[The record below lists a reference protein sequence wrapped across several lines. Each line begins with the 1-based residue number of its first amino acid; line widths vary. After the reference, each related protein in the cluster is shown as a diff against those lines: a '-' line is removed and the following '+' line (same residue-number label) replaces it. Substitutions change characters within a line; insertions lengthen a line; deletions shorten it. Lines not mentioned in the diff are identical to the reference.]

1 MPYLDLDLMNFGDP
15 QSNVKKNSFKI
26 TYYVGSIRIRKKRK
40 LVYWRSSNGSGA
52 IKVLQDDVACN
63 TSVATFPLHFKFDT
77 PGK

>member
-26 TYYVGSIRIRKKRK
+26 TYYVGSIRIKKKRK

-63 TSVATFPLHFKFDT
+63 TSVATFPLHFNQK
-77 PGK
+77 